1 MYKLVA
7 IDMDG
12 TLLRNNK
19 TISRETYAAIES
31 AKAKGVK
38 IVLCTGRP
46 IQGVKQALK
55 YLNLIS
61 DSDYVVTCS
70 GAVVECTGTDEI
82 ISQTNLTT
90 KDVAFLYDLSKKLNI
105 TLNAVTPDYLLT
117 PTLNF
122 TTAVEAHLTNLPMKI
137 IDFNNLNEN
146 ISIRRIAYINETQSF
161 INKIKSLV
169 KQIDIKY
176 NVLDLL
182 NRNDGLFCNPN
193 NLPNEL
199 YKNYT
204 VLKPSSNTLEILSK
218 NANKGTGVA
227 VLAEK
232 LGIKREEVIC
242 IGDSGNDIHMIK
254 YAGLGVAMGNAFPEI
269 KEIADYITLTN
280 EENGVANVI
289 NKFILKKEEKAV

>member
-1 MYKLVA
+1 MYKLIAV
-7 IDMDG
+7 DMDG
-12 TLLRNNK
+12 TLLRNDK
-19 TISRETYAAIES
+19 TISKETYTAIES

-46 IQGVKQALK
+46 IQGVQGTLK

-70 GAVVECTGTDEI
+70 GAVVQCTGTSEI
-82 ISQTNLTT
+82 ISQTNLTP
-90 KDVAFLYDLSKKLNI
+90 KDAAFLYNLSKKLNI
-105 TLNAVTPDYLLT
+105 TLNAVTPDYLIT

-122 TTAVEAHLTNLPMKI
+122 TTGVEAYLTNLPVKI
-137 IDFNNLNEN
+137 VDFDTLNEN
-146 ISIRRIAYINETQSF
+146 IPIRRIAYINETQPF
-161 INKIKSLV
+161 IDKIKSLV
-169 KQIDIKY
+169 KHLDVKY
-176 NVLDLL
+176 TALDVF
-182 NRNDGLFCNPN
+182 NRNDSLFCDPN
-193 NLPNEL
+193 NLPDEL
-199 YKNYT
+199 YEKYT

-232 LGIKREEVIC
+232 LGIKRYEIIC
-242 IGDSGNDIHMIK
+242 IGDSGNDIDMIK

-269 KEIADYITLTN
+269 KKIADYVTLTN
-280 EENGVANVI
+280 EENGVAHVI

>member
-1 MYKLVA
+1 MYKLIA

-12 TLLRNNK
+12 TLLANDK
-19 TISRETYAAIES
+19 TISNETYAAIES

-46 IQGVKQALK
+46 IQGVERTLK
-55 YLNLIS
+55 YLNLIN

-70 GAVVECTGTDEI
+70 GAVVQCTGTREI
-82 ISQTNLTT
+82 ISQTNLTP
-90 KDVAFLYDLSKKLNI
+90 KDVAFLYNLSKKLNI
-105 TLNAVTPDYLLT
+105 TLNAVTPDYLIT

-122 TTAVEAHLTNLPMKI
+122 TTGVEAYLTNLPIKI
-137 IDFNNLNEN
+137 VDFNNLNEN
-146 ISIRRIAYINETQSF
+146 IPIRRIAYINETQSF
-161 INKIKSLV
+161 IDKIKSLA

-176 NVLDLL
+176 NALDLL
-182 NRNDGLFCNPN
+182 NRNDSLFFNPN
-193 NLPNEL
+193 NLPDEL
-199 YKNYT
+199 YEKYT
-204 VLKPSSNTLEILSK
+204 VLKPSSNTLEILNK
-218 NANKGTGVA
+218 TANKGTGVA

-232 LGIKREEVIC
+232 LGIKREEIIC

-280 EENGVANVI
+280 EENGVAHVI
-289 NKFILKKEEKAV
+289 NKFILEKEEKAV